1 MRLILTF
8 LLLLSF
14 NLRSQTLSFTNCDST
29 DRVQTFYVELNPGS
43 TYNWSVTGGT
53 IISENLNRITVL
65 FPNTESTFVISVIEN
80 NSTGC
85 PGEQRKLLVESLP
98 CKEEVIW
105 IPSAFTPNGDDLND
119 VFYVMGLIPTERF
132 SFEVYN
138 KWGEK
143 LFTTNDPNVG
153 WDGTYKGSVVQ
164 DDVYVYKVFCMV
176 NSRYFAKFG
185 SITLFK

>member
-14 NLRSQTLSFTNCDST
+14 NLRSQTLSFTNCDSI

-53 IISENLNRITVL
+53 IISQNLNKIKVV
-65 FPNTESTFVISVIEN
+65 FPNTESTFVISVIETN
-80 NSTGC
+80 ASGC
-85 PGEQRKLLVESLP
+85 PGEQRKLLIESLP

-105 IPSAFTPNGDDLND
+105 IPSAFTPNSDGIND
-119 VFYVMGLIPTERF
+119 VFYVMGLLSKEDF

-138 KWGEK
+138 RWGENI
-143 LFTTNDPNVG
+143 FNTNDPNVG
-153 WDGTYKGSVVQ
+153 WDGTYKGQIVQ
-164 DDVYVYKVFCMV
+164 DEVYVYKVFCKI
-176 NSRYFAKFG
+176 NSRNFAKFG
-185 SITLFK
+185 TITVLK